1 MQSFVRAIAAY
12 LRKSCV
18 LDWFF
23 WFVVFTIT
31 AADLVLLEQ
40 KYNIFSG
47 GFLVTH
53 RIAGYSDR
61 ALFVFLITA
70 SEYAL
75 AYFFWCL
82 FTFIGIRQRIPT
94 RKISYLFLILY
105 GAGSGVIAIA
115 KYQILSYFGDFLSLA
130 ILRNLGGGSLR
141 DGLMY
146 GLEEGI
152 YVVVIGIFIA
162 IVCWFLY
169 KRMVENGEFSQ
180 PPSAT
185 LSDMKI
191 SMALSLVVMVSLSL
205 IATHAMPE
213 LRRYFNKT
221 TPNVLSGVLID
232 SLSPVRT
239 STLDSLLADSKRF
252 GNRTPSLEY
261 QLTFPKKKE
270 NLFFIVS
277 ESTRADALDTDIDGQ
292 AITPIW
298 RELANQ
304 GSVGRAYFSHTG
316 FTTSSLKAIFRSSL
330 GSNLPLGGTL
340 FNILKSQGYQIVV
353 LSGQDETFGDIS
365 KDCGMDAT
373 ADIFFDARSAKDD
386 RVFSSS
392 SQGSLSLSN
401 DRILKEF
408 KTVVAKLDWQRPIFM
423 YINLQAAHFPYF
435 HKDMPLTAIREPLAR
450 NQISDRHREE
460 LKATYFNA
468 VAYSDW
474 ATGIIV
480 DEIRNHKV
488 YNQSLVAVSGDHGES
503 LFEDGILGHG
513 IRITNTQMHTLL
525 VANRHIEAFDR
536 LIGQQDLA
544 KHLLKGLGVKF
555 TPDFEIKD
563 KPVIQLIGSLREPS
577 ELGYVYIDGNRLTVD
592 FHIDEVSATWLTS
605 PVKIADLAP
614 KSREHSELMQLVRE
628 WGEISK

>member
-1 MQSFVRAIAAY
+1 MTAY
-12 LRKSCV
+12 LRRSCV
-18 LDWFF
+18 SDWIF
-23 WFVVFTIT
+23 WFVVFAIT

-47 GFLVTH
+47 GFLVAH
-53 RIAGYSDR
+53 RITGYSDR
-61 ALFVFLITA
+61 AFFFLLIIS

-82 FTFIGIRQRIPT
+82 FAFIGIRRRMPA

-105 GAGSGVIAIA
+105 GAGSGIITIA

-152 YVVVIGIFIA
+152 YIGVIGIFIVL
-162 IVCWFLY
+162 VCWFLY
-169 KRMVENGEFSQ
+169 KIMVKNVESSQ
-180 PPSAT
+180 PSNARLADMQISMT
-185 LSDMKI
+185 LSIVM
-191 SMALSLVVMVSLSL
+191 MVSLSL

-213 LRRYFNKT
+213 LGRYFNKT
-221 TPNVLSGVLID
+221 TPNALSSVIID
-232 SLSPVRT
+232 SLSPVRA
-239 STLDSLLADSKRF
+239 STLVSLLADSKKL
-252 GNRTPSLEY
+252 GNRTPSVEY
-261 QLTFPKKKE
+261 QLTFPQKKE

-277 ESTRADALDTDIDGQ
+277 ESTRADVLDADINGQ

-298 RELANQ
+298 RELAKQ
-304 GSVGRAYFSHTG
+304 GSVGRTYFSHTG

-330 GSNLPLGGTL
+330 GSSLPLGGTL
-340 FNILKSQGYQIVV
+340 FKILKSQGYQIVV
-353 LSGQDETFGDIS
+353 LSGQDESFGDIS
-365 KDCGMDAT
+365 KDSGMDTT

-392 SQGSLSLSN
+392 SQGSLTLSN
-401 DRILKEF
+401 DRILEQF
-408 KTVVAKLDWQRPIFM
+408 KAVAAKLDWQRPIFM

-435 HKDMPLTAIREPLAR
+435 HKGMPLTAIREPLAR
-450 NQISDRHREE
+450 NQISDKYRER
-460 LKATYFNA
+460 LRATYFNA

-480 DEIRNHKV
+480 DEIKNHRV
-488 YNQSLVAVSGDHGES
+488 YDQSLIAVSGDHGES

-513 IRITNTQMHTLL
+513 IKITNTQMHTLL
-525 VANRHIEAFDR
+525 VANRHIEAFDG

-544 KHLLKGLGVKF
+544 RYLLKGLGVKF
-555 TPDFEIKD
+555 TPDVEIKD
-563 KPVIQLIGSLREPS
+563 KPVIQLIGSLQEPS
-577 ELGYVYIDGNRLTVD
+577 ELGYAYVGGNRLTVD
-592 FHIDEVSATWLTS
+592 FHIDEVSATWLS
-605 PVKIADLAP
+605 NPIKIVDLVP
-614 KSREHSELMQLVRE
+614 KSKEHSELMQLVKE